1 MSRLKHL
8 LVLGMV
14 AASAAVPG
22 VAAARDDDD
31 VFAGDPPSAATIF
44 NADGSSTTESAAY
57 GTRAFVAR
65 LVREGAAGGSFVSE
79 WSSGDQSGLS
89 RSGFARPT
97 TARYLRYKRVTRRVA
112 LSLITSRTFVDAEG
126 DTVEER
132 GWAVDIASGAVRRVS
147 LDAARRLSLDP
158 RAGKAG
164 TEYVFQV
171 HVRG

>member
-8 LVLGMV
+8 LLVGAV

-31 VFAGDPPSAATIF
+31 VLAGDPPSSATIF
-44 NADGSSTTESAAY
+44 AADGSSTTESAAY

-65 LVREGAAGGSFVSE
+65 LVREGAAGGSYVDE
-79 WSSGDQSGLS
+79 WSAGEHSGLS

-97 TARYLRYKRVTRRVA
+97 TARYLRLKRVTRREA
-112 LSLITSRTFVDAEG
+112 LSRITSRQFVNAEG
-126 DTVEER
+126 ETVVER
-132 GWAVDIASGAVRRVS
+132 GWAVDIATGAVRRVS

-158 RAGKAG
+158 RAGRAG

-171 HVRG
+171 HVSG